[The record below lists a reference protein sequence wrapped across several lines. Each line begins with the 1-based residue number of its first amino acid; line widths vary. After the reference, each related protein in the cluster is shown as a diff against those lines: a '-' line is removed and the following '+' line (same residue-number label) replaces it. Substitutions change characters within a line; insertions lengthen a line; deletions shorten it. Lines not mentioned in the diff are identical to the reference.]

1 MDDATISIG
10 LALSIMAMV
19 CGCLAAY
26 VRLSM
31 IVQRI
36 EKMAT
41 KNEAI
46 HSNPE
51 KSGIGTATTNQLIK
65 HLSELISD
73 TREANREMS
82 RDFRS
87 VIAKNNEYI
96 MASTLATQKLALAI
110 EAMRAN

>member
-1 MDDATISIG
+1 MEGGNLSLE
-10 LALSIMAMV
+10 LALSIMGMV
-19 CGCLAAY
+19 CCCIVAY

-51 KSGIGTATTNQLIK
+51 KSGIGTATTNTLIK

-82 RDFRS
+82 RDFRA